1 MITIILLATGL
12 QNAPGSAGNIM
23 APVSEYNQLNS
34 T

>member
-12 QNAPGSAGNIM
+12 QNAPGSAGNM